1 MEEYLEIIIPALK
14 IARLAVSNKYQGN
27 GIGKSLIQFAAWV
40 GVKIRDYSGLTF
52 LTLDCYEHRV
62 SFYEAVGF
70 VRNTIQPIQLPYD
83 SPISMRL
90 LLDEYL

>member
-52 LTLDCYEHRV
+52 
-62 SFYEAVGF
+62 
-70 VRNTIQPIQLPYD
+70 
-83 SPISMRL
+83 
-90 LLDEYL
+90 